1 MAKETHHIIEWQ
13 YVSMANMSI
22 NYQICQKMAEW
33 HCETIR
39 NELALKK
46 YPPTRVASE
55 EAGISLDT
63 GE

>member
-1 MAKETHHIIEWQ
+1 MPLFEWQ
-13 YVSMANMSI
+13 HIGVANMII

-33 HCETIR
+33 CCETIR

-46 YPPTRVASE
+46 YPPVRLASE
-55 EAGISLDT
+55 PAGISLDT